1 MSYNDK
7 YPDMSAIYELQFREE
22 NRLKNKIKDLE
33 KALEF
38 ITRISGA
45 GMSYQDMFIDAH
57 EVAKFALGQ
66 IKYPILTGRHDKEMT
81 DLLRG
86 SDAEN
91 MSVGEV
97 LDEFFDQE
105 HGMIKIGTMLA
116 GDLQK
121 ALWGDFSK
129 MEILQAKTDDEK
141 AALKQIVDAL
151 H

>member
-1 MSYNDK
+1 MTQRTMQISVIGCLNNCIREYNEKLHKLRQLLDNTSVQ
-7 YPDMSAIYELQFREE
+7 DEIEDE
-22 NRLKNKIKDLE
+22 IKD
-33 KALEF
+33 
-38 ITRISGA
+38 
-45 GMSYQDMFIDAH
+45 Y
-57 EVAKFALGQ
+57 LG
-66 IKYPILTGRHDKEMT
+66 
-81 DLLRG
+81 G